1 MEQEDIGGKEQ
12 EGSKEVG
19 QVIGIDDY
27 HRQEAIGKKGQDAH
41 GHAPA
46 QRQKGLQHP
55 EKDEHIAPFQPQR
68 QNVKKPYHSKSPQY
82 SVSRS
87 VNSFRLGWL
96 MGRISP
102 VISSSSSFLMPF
114 M

>member
-1 MEQEDIGGKEQ
+1 MEHRHIGHEAQ
-12 EGSKEVG
+12 QRPQQVR